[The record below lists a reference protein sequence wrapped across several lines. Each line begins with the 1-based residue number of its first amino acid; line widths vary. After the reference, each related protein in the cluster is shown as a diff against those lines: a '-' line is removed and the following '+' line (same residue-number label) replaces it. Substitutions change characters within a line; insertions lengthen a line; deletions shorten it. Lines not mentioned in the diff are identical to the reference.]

1 MSQPQITSEQ
11 TDLPHLVTLSFD
23 CPPERWS
30 NRYDRIEVQRARLG
44 RSGPWE
50 WLTTRAQAAVRPS
63 PLSIEF
69 LPGLLRALA
78 GTTLVLESASNRDT
92 VTFVTGAGGQ
102 LTPTEVLTQI
112 LAAAGSWLDA
122 SFAPSPL
129 TLQLQPLAAGS
140 SSMLQLDG
148 SALSLFK
155 VPAHQSVGQDPAPYL
170 QTGVWT
176 YTLDDPFSTT
186 TSWYRFRYA
195 HTASG
200 VSSDWFLPFQAN
212 GPPLVVKEQVVTG
225 YAEII
230 DGQGRPVSGRQ
241 VLLETSDTGALNG
254 RTLLPMRLEGCT
266 DKNGRVEFSLVRGMT
281 YRVAV
286 LGSSTIREGAT
297 PVDPAVLS
305 FDLFG
310 PQADFPDAFTVQAP
324 LRYWGL
330 RTA

>member
-1 MSQPQITSEQ
+1 MSHHQITSEH
-11 TDLPHLVTLSFD
+11 TDLPHLETLSFD

-30 NRYDRIEVQRARLG
+30 SRYDRIEVQKARLG

-50 WLTTRAQAAVRPS
+50 WLTTRSATAERPA
-63 PLSIEF
+63 PLALEF
-69 LPGLLRALA
+69 LPGPLRVLVGTALI
-78 GTTLVLESASNRDT
+78 LESAANRDV
-92 VTFVTGAGGQ
+92 VTFVAGTNGQ
-102 LTPTEVLTQI
+102 LTPAEVVAQI
-112 LAAAGSWLDA
+112 LAVAGSWLDA

-129 TLQLQPLAAGS
+129 TFQLQALAAGGG
-140 SSMLQLDG
+140 SMLRIDG
-148 SALSLFK
+148 SALTFFRVIS
-155 VPAHQSVGQDPAPYL
+155 HQSVGQDPAPYL

-176 YTLDDPFSTT
+176 YLLDDPFSTT

-200 VSSDWFLPFQAN
+200 VSSEWFLPFQAN
-212 GPPLVVKEQVVTG
+212 GPPLVSKEQVVTG
-225 YAEII
+225 YAQII

-241 VLLETSDTGALNG
+241 VLLETSETGALNG
-254 RTLLPMRLEGCT
+254 RTLLPMRLEACT
-266 DKNGRVEFSLVRGMT
+266 DKNGRVEFSLVRGVT

-286 LGSSTIREGAT
+286 LGSSTIREGST

-305 FDLFG
+305 FDLFS

-324 LRYWGL
+324 LRYWGM